1 MGHDK
6 DCSSAALAPD
16 HTIATGRGSD
26 PTGRGSDPTGEARI
40 PLERLGSHWRGW
52 DPTGEAPI
60 PLKGLGS
67 HWRGSDPTG
76 EARIPLG
83 LDPALARIQRSSLA
97 NRRHCDH
104 YKVERINIRPA
115 APFIVHLQSAI
126 SDQRAIGAQSV
137 RNQRANRAQ
146 SASNEHPPARNQHPI
161 STQSASNQHPI
172 SIRFR
177 NPTHGPPAQRRRD
190 PPERTLE
197 PVPP

>member
-1 MGHDK
+1 MRGGGCSKRDRIPLSMGHDK

-26 PTGRGSDPTGEARI
+26 PTG
-40 PLERLGSHWRGW
+40 
-52 DPTGEAPI
+52 
-60 PLKGLGS
+60 
-67 HWRGSDPTG
+67 RGSDPTG

-190 PPERTLE
+190 PPERTLA